1 MSDDLTK
8 LNVNKNRLANAPDE
22 NKIKDSIK
30 AFDAAKERIKN
41 KLIESDKT
49 PDNSVLYTAITQFK
63 KTNE

>member
-22 NKIKDSIK
+22 KKLKDSIK
-30 AFDAAKERIKN
+30 AFDAAKEKIKT
-41 KLIESDKT
+41 KIIESDKN
-49 PDNSVLYTAITQFK
+49 NSTLYTAITQFK

>member
-22 NKIKDSIK
+22 KKVEDSIK
-30 AFDAAKERIKN
+30 AFDAAKEKIKN
-41 KLIESDKT
+41 KIIESDKN
-49 PDNSVLYTAITQFK
+49 NSTLYTAITQFK

>member
-1 MSDDLTK
+1 MSDDLK
-8 LNVNKNRLANAPDE
+8 NLNVNKNRLANAPDE
-22 NKIKDSIK
+22 KKIKDSIK

-49 PDNSVLYTAITQFK
+49 ADNSILYTAITQFK